1 MEHKYLVPILVSK
14 MTWVIDLISLV
25 ECPGSQA
32 RLFLAHSCYNFA
44 ADSRP
49 KKVFSMEIC
58 AYALTVGRVL
68 QSFQRRKRK
77 KAGSST
83 RLFGRALTLA
93 NIVVVAM
100 LTWA

>member
-1 MEHKYLVPILVSK
+1 
-14 MTWVIDLISLV
+14 
-25 ECPGSQA
+25 
-32 RLFLAHSCYNFA
+32 
-44 ADSRP
+44 
-49 KKVFSMEIC
+49 MEIC

-93 NIVVVAM
+93 NIVQYCSTNSSYADLGIVSAQKRENALCVDDTI
-100 LTWA
+100 LC